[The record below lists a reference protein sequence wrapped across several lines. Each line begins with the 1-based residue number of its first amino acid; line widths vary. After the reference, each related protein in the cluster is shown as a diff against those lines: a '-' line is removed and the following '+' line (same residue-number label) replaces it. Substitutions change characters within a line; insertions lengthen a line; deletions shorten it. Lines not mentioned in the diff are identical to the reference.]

1 MNRVIRTVSAGLLLA
16 AVQPLAAADPSAG
29 QTTVLGPF
37 TGVGAPLH
45 PANKSPLLIKYYGT
59 DLGWSYEHRGQLHF
73 LFGDTA
79 ATEKG
84 ELIEAS
90 SKSVYDDGF
99 GTIDLKEW
107 PDPALITPQNIP
119 LIKLGQNPGTT
130 EMSAINP
137 GHALESFKTPLG
149 GFSNGRDEF
158 GLFYASK
165 PQACRVNDDCSSGLV
180 CDVGLG
186 YLGERPDTDKG
197 LTVGCVDGT
206 QSCNADTVFDSA
218 GKPLA
223 GQRLLHRSVE
233 LRLGGHRGRAHQW
246 HGNQEPGRHSQHRG
260 SQAVHD
266 DPRMDHEQ
274 VFERHAAH
282 RRRLRARAR
291 FGPRQAG
298 LPERGRRRW
307 QSTRLPVGAAGVR
320 RCGRAGTDTRP
331 LLRLRRHARR
341 RRCPLR
347 ASLLQRHGCQGCP
360 AIQPQRT
367 GRRRG
372 RSRFPPRRRSS
383 RRTV

>member
-1 MNRVIRTVSAGLLLA
+1 M
-16 AVQPLAAADPSAG
+16 QPLASADPTAG

-45 PANKSPLLIKYYGT
+45 PDNKSPLLIKYYGT

-73 LFGDTA
+73 LFGDSA

-99 GTIDLKEW
+99 GTIDLAKW
-107 PDPALITPQNIP
+107 PNPALITPQNIP

-165 PQACRVNDDCSSGLV
+165 PQACRVNDDCSNGLV

-197 LTVGCVDGT
+197 QTVGCVDGT
-206 QSCNADTVFDSA
+206 QACNADTVFDSA
-218 GKPLA
+218 GKPLS
-223 GQRLLHRSVE
+223 GSGFCTDRSSSAWADTEVG
-233 LRLGGHRGRAHQW
+233 RISGLGVKNLVGS
-246 HGNQEPGRHSQHRG
+246 SQHRG
-260 SQAVHD
+260 SEALHD
-266 DPRMDHEQ
+266 DPRMDDEQ
-274 VFERHAAH
+274 VCERHAAH
-282 RRRLRARAR
+282 RRGLRARAR
-291 FGPRQAG
+291 VGPRQAG
-298 LPERGRRRW
+298 LPERGAARVAINASSCGGGRGSSVWARADGHSA
-307 QSTRLPVGAAGVR
+307 STSPTPTCPPEAILPSSFTTTPVRTPRVFRSSAATN
-320 RCGRAGTDTRP
+320 GT
-331 LLRLRRHARR
+331 
-341 RRCPLR
+341 
-347 ASLLQRHGCQGCP
+347 
-360 AIQPQRT
+360 
-367 GRRRG
+367 
-372 RSRFPPRRRSS
+372 PPRPISIPAATAFKPQNCMTS
-383 RRTV
+383 

>member
-1 MNRVIRTVSAGLLLA
+1 MNRVVRGVCAGLLLA
-16 AVQPLAAADPSAG
+16 TMQPLASADPTAG

-37 TGVGAPLH
+37 TGVGAALH
-45 PANKSPLLIKYYGT
+45 PDNKSPLLIKYYGT

-73 LFGDTA
+73 LFGDSA

-99 GTIDLKEW
+99 GTIELAKW
-107 PDPALITPQNIP
+107 PNPALITPQNIP

-149 GFSNGRDEF
+149 GISNGRDEF

-165 PQACRVNDDCSSGLV
+165 PQACRVSDDCSSGFV

-206 QSCNADTVFDSA
+206 QACNADTVFDSV

-223 GQRLLHRSVE
+223 ASGFCTDRSSSAWADTEVGRISGMGIKNLVGIRSTADPRRYTTIREWITNKFSNVTPRTVADFVPAHGSGRDRQDYRSATGTGGNQRVFLWGRPGFV
-233 LRLGGHRGRAHQW
+233 GVGARGRTLGLYFAYADMPAGGDAPFDLHYYTCLLYT
-246 HGNQEPGRHSQHRG
+246 S
-260 SQAVHD
+260 D
-266 DPRMDHEQ
+266 
-274 VFERHAAH
+274 AADE
-282 RRRLRARAR
+282 L
-291 FGPRQAG
+291 
-298 LPERGRRRW
+298 
-307 QSTRLPVGAAGVR
+307 
-320 RCGRAGTDTRP
+320 
-331 LLRLRRHARR
+331 
-341 RRCPLR
+341 
-347 ASLLQRHGCQGCP
+347 
-360 AIQPQRT
+360 
-367 GRRRG
+367 
-372 RSRFPPRRRSS
+372 
-383 RRTV
+383 